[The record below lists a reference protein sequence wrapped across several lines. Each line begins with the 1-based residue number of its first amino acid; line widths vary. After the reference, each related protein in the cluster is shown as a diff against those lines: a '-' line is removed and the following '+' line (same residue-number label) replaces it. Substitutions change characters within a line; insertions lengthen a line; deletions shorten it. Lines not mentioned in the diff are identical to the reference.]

1 MTAQDIANAEIHSQ
15 SEIIKTNM
23 MDDWI
28 VHYDRDA

>member
-15 SEIIKTNM
+15 SIIKTNM

-28 VHYDRDA
+28 VHYDRNA